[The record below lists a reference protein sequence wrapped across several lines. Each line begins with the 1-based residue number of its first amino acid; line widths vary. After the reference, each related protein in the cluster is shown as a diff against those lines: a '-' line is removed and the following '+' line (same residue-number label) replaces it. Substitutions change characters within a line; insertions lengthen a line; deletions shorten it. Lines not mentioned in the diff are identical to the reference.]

1 MRPAVIVPASLP
13 LPAVLDALR
22 EADDEFACV
31 LDEYGGLAGVIT
43 TEDIAEELVGEITDE
58 HDVGV
63 DDDPHA
69 LGDGWTVPGA
79 LHVDEVG
86 RLLDAD
92 LPEGDYQTVGGLV
105 IAELQRLPEP
115 GDVITVTLPR
125 EAGAEDDED
134 ERQVEIEVC
143 EVERRVPETVRLRLV
158 TVPAPQKSEEKV

>member
-69 LGDGWTVPGA
+69 LVDGWTVPGA
-79 LHVDEVG
+79 LHVDEAA

-115 GDVITVTLPR
+115 GDVVTLTLPR
-125 EAGAEDDED
+125 EAGAEDGED
-134 ERQVEIEVC
+134 EHRLEIEVR

-158 TVPAPQKSEEKV
+158 TVPASREAEERA